1 MGRLILDISTI
12 VNFAGQFANC
22 SRQHG
27 RSRQMGHAWRHFALC
42 FSILLTS
49 GVSAWAGPVEDV
61 AQISGPRLQA
71 LLEGN
76 VDAYTAAYAD
86 NAVFHSSFSSFRIEG
101 KEAIRAYFT
110 GLWRMYPKRHVA
122 IRQPVTRAYNDDLV
136 VQDSYAVL
144 NWYNEEGKVETYDT
158 RGTTVWAKTGG
169 RWQIVD
175 QHISRL
181 PISR

>member
-1 MGRLILDISTI
+1 MKRRI
-12 VNFAGQFANC
+12 A
-22 SRQHG
+22 
-27 RSRQMGHAWRHFALC
+27 ALC

-76 VDAYTAAYAD
+76 VDAYTAAFAD

-122 IRQPVTRAYNDDLV
+122 LRQPVTRAYNDDLV

>member
-1 MGRLILDISTI
+1 MKRRI
-12 VNFAGQFANC
+12 A
-22 SRQHG
+22 
-27 RSRQMGHAWRHFALC
+27 ALC
-42 FSILLTS
+42 LSILLTS

-71 LLEGN
+71 LLDGN

-86 NAVFHSSFSSFRIEG
+86 NAVFHSSFTPFRIEG
-101 KEAIRAYFT
+101 KEAIRAFFS
-110 GLWRMYPKRHVA
+110 GLFRMYPKRHVS
-122 IRQPVTRAYNDDLV
+122 IRQPITRNYNDDLV
-136 VQDSYAVL
+136 IQDSYATL
-144 NWYNEEGKVETYDT
+144 NWSNEEGKTETYDT
-158 RGTTVWAKTGG
+158 RGSTVWVKTGG